1 MFLYLIERFKKL
13 NNLTFRIKNIKLVL
27 KNSFNKNKF
36 ILGTTKAE
44 WFKLIKLGIMVEDR
58 FRKFRY
64 EEGIYF
70 DLEKFVST
78 FFIYVLAML
87 QLFFFNFAGSVEE
100 DDKIK

>member
-70 DLEKFVST
+70 EVRFD